1 MISPA
6 VVGLVKL
13 GAGFV
18 VSSGVSTMVG
28 FAAKSSVPKVAPHII
43 RNIPALAKG
52 FHIFQKV
59 AIPAG
64 AVALAGL
71 ASEQAVA
78 YAERRIDENV
88 KAANEMEAVINAT
101 SEMAKQKKAAKKAAK
116 AEPEAAE

>member
-6 VVGLVKL
+6 LVSLVKL

-28 FAAKSSVPKVAPHII
+28 FAAKSSVPKVAPHLI
-43 RNIPALAKG
+43 RKVPALVEG
-52 FHIFQKV
+52 FHLFQKI

-88 KAANEMEAVINAT
+88 KSANDLEATINAT
-101 SEMAKQKKAAKKAAK
+101 VEKAKNKGSKTESE
-116 AEPEAAE
+116 ETE

>member
-6 VVGLVKL
+6 VVDLVKL

-43 RNIPALAKG
+43 RGFPVLVKG
-52 FHIFQKV
+52 FHLFQKV

-64 AVALAGL
+64 AAALAGM
-71 ASEQAVA
+71 AAEQAVK
-78 YAERRIDENV
+78 YTENRIDENV
-88 KAANEMEAVINAT
+88 LMAEKIKAKLDETVEKTCKDSKTESTEA
-101 SEMAKQKKAAKKAAK
+101 K
-116 AEPEAAE
+116 

>member
-28 FAAKSSVPKVAPHII
+28 FAAKSSVPKVAPYMI
-43 RNIPALAKG
+43 RKVPILVKG

-78 YAERRIDENV
+78 YAERRIDANV
-88 KAANEMEAVINAT
+88 KEANDIEAYVNAT
-101 SEMAKQKKAAKKAAK
+101 VETVVKKKKSKTEPKASE
-116 AEPEAAE
+116 